1 MGKFANKKLRPFVN
15 KKYHCNHGYRGGSA
29 PVYAG
34 AVEDEY
40 FMLEVITEEDIE
52 MLIRIK
58 DFATAA
64 DNSAYTKLKQELFA
78 PKRVAS

>member
-1 MGKFANKKLRPFVN
+1 MGKFANKKLRPCVS
-15 KKYHCNHGYRGGSA
+15 KKSHRNQGYRGGSA
-29 PVYAG
+29 PVSVG

-40 FMLEVITEEDIE
+40 FMLEVITEEEIE

-64 DNSAYTKLKQELFA
+64 DNSAYTNLKELH
-78 PKRVAS
+78 PNMDVID